1 MKKQFLLITILL
13 SMTLSAC
20 SYKNTKEI
28 NSELGKEGY
37 AFSQIHSTETNQ
49 GEKYIITECKYMHP
63 LSSKGINIEHCT
75 EYYYISEDSFFIER
89 GSDVPEGQANSEEYR
104 FINWGWQE
112 FPYTDAE
119 WNALYS
125 VEGFGA
131 QTDLLANHDEVLYQP
146 LMLGYSILKVDG
158 ELWLVD
164 MNDINGEQAI
174 WSIYVIEPEKE
185 GVKLPGESIT
195 ESLNLSDYLA
205 QYATD
210 TFEGDY
216 VKLDAV
222 EGLSYVYN
230 ENVLDSGEVS
240 GSFVTIY
247 NQGIHCGRFEI
258 IELPEG
264 GLQTERQFMQ
274 FHARRSSHGSV
285 KPQSQETIDGV
296 VRYTFLVSELPY
308 TYGDTE
314 WLIEAGLFTDENEAC
329 KESCEYVDV
338 LWSKEGADQGY
349 CFSVNKALLSEKAI
363 AQLTEAVSF
372 KEGAFEPSNMEKAL
386 SEMVG
391 VPYFKEEYRELITPE
406 NASRL
411 AYEIV
416 VGEETYR
423 VPEHTFALRVDEKN
437 WEIYCYTSDGTG
449 GKLIGS
455 IALSDDGSNKLEVNI
470 MDFGEEW

>member
-1 MKKQFLLITILL
+1 MKKQFLIITMLL
-13 SMTLSAC
+13 AVTLSAC
-20 SYKNTKEI
+20 SYKSTKEI
-28 NSELGKEGY
+28 DSELGKESTS
-37 AFSQIHSTETNQ
+37 FSPIYSAETNQ

-63 LSSKGINIEHCT
+63 LSSKGISIEHCT
-75 EYYYISEDSFFIER
+75 EHYYISEDSFFIER

-104 FINWGWQE
+104 SINWGWQE

-125 VEGFGA
+125 MEGFGA

-158 ELWLVD
+158 ELWLVNKKSI
-164 MNDINGEQAI
+164 NDEQAI

-185 GVKLPGESIT
+185 GMKLPGEGIAD
-195 ESLNLSDYLA
+195 NLALADYLA
-205 QYATD
+205 QYAAN

-230 ENVLDSGEVS
+230 ENISDSGEVS
-240 GSFVTIY
+240 RSFVTIY

-264 GLQTERQFMQ
+264 GLQTDRQFMQ
-274 FHARRSSHGSV
+274 FHAWRSSHGSV

-296 VRYTFLVSELPY
+296 VRYTFLVSDLPY

-314 WLIEAGLFTDENEAC
+314 WLIAAGLFADEKEAC
-329 KESCEYVDV
+329 AESCEDVDV
-338 LWSKEGADQGY
+338 LWSKEGANKGY
-349 CFSVNKALLSEKAI
+349 YFSVNKALISEKAL

-372 KEGAFEPSNMEKAL
+372 KKGAFEPSNMEKAL
-386 SEMVG
+386 SATGG
-391 VPYFKEEYRELITPE
+391 VPPFKEEYRELITPE

-416 VGEETYR
+416 FGEETYH

-437 WEIYCYTSDGTG
+437 WEIYCYDGTG
-449 GKLIGS
+449 GRLIGS

-470 MDFGEEW
+470 MNFDK